1 MLHLTTDVLF
11 RYDELHQLVSLSIL
25 FYSAFIQIV
34 FGTVQQRILYSI
46 INDMENEAKEKWKN
60 QIFLRVNRT
69 PLIGYN
75 Q

>member
-46 INDMENEAKEKWKN
+46 INDMENEAKEK
-60 QIFLRVNRT
+60 
-69 PLIGYN
+69 
-75 Q
+75 